1 MWLVSCFGFY
11 GPLRQSFSLYRVVS
25 QRGRRNRENIDE
37 RKNVRTIPTR
47 IYCKRNRPF
56 SYYYLKLV
64 WRPGTESLPS
74 TIAPPDSRLDFGDAL
89 SHSLSLS
96 LSLSENNK
104 NFGFT
109 LVPWR
114 FSKTTLWQTWKTNK
128 LKRKMKERKEKW
140 KKGKRR
146 EKRHIRFSL
155 FTEEIADHIA
165 STLKRGCSN
174 ARGISKNC

>member
-1 MWLVSCFGFY
+1 MTLKTKWLSISRLTSYFFLCGWLVVLGFY

-25 QRGRRNRENIDE
+25 QRGRKNRENIDE

-89 SHSLSLS
+89 SLSLSLPLS

-104 NFGFT
+104 NFGLT

-128 LKRKMKERKEKW
+128 LKRKMKERKVKEG
-140 KKGKRR
+140 KKKR
-146 EKRHIRFSL
+146 EAPYSF
-155 FTEEIADHIA
+155 
-165 STLKRGCSN
+165 
-174 ARGISKNC
+174 